1 MSSSELLAVRDKDF
15 SAHNV
20 EFFKEILDQEDMADV
35 TIACDEN
42 YTVRA
47 HKVIL
52 SAASLFF
59 RSVIKKSQHPNP
71 YFYLKGVSASHLN
84 SLMSYIYSGETEVRS
99 EDFQMFMTIASDL
112 RISSLTSTNPINAD
126 KSTSIS
132 TKIPGPST
140 KIPCEKNKKVR
151 KKFKKQFPELV
162 DPKSEPPSDENESE
176 DKIDWIDEAHEAV
189 MPFDEHDFAVNEYD
203 EKNDNGESKYSNAS
217 LDKSY
222 PRAQFDKTISEET
235 DKIIELLGSQGK
247 VLFSCKICQ
256 KKNNRKTKARIH
268 AETHLSQ
275 SRHKCPECGLE
286 SKTSSS
292 LYVHMRRKH
301 SAVAEGQK

>member
-15 SAHNV
+15 FAHNV

-35 TIACDEN
+35 TIACDDN

-47 HKVIL
+47 HKVLL
-52 SAASLFF
+52 SASSLFF

-71 YFYLKGVSASHLN
+71 FIYLKGVSASHLN

-112 RISSLTSTNPINAD
+112 RIFSLTSTNPINSGD
-126 KSTSIS
+126 KPTSNS
-132 TKIPGPST
+132 TKIPGPRN
-140 KIPCEKNKKVR
+140 KKPCEKKKKVG
-151 KKFKKQFPELV
+151 KKLKQQFPELV
-162 DPKSEPPSDENESE
+162 DPKSESPSDANESE
-176 DKIDWIDEAHEAV
+176 DKSDWIDEAG
-189 MPFDEHDFAVNEYD
+189 MPFDETDFALNEDD
-203 EKNDNGESKYSNAS
+203 EKNDDRESKQSDVI

-256 KKNNRKTKARIH
+256 KRNTRKTKARIH
-268 AETHLSQ
+268 AETHLNQ
-275 SRHKCPECGLE
+275 SGHKCPECGLE

-301 SAVAEGQK
+301 SAGAEGEK

>member
-1 MSSSELLAVRDKDF
+1 MSSSELLSVRDKDF
-15 SAHNV
+15 FVHNV
-20 EFFKEILDQEDMADV
+20 EFFKEILDQEDMADI
-35 TIACDEN
+35 TIACDDN

-52 SAASLFF
+52 SASSLFF
-59 RSVIKKSQHPNP
+59 RSVIKRSQHPNP
-71 YFYLKGVSASHLN
+71 YIFLKGVSAFHLN

-99 EDFQMFMTIASDL
+99 EDFQMFMMIASDL
-112 RISSLTSTNPINAD
+112 RIFSLTSTNGLHSGDNIN
-126 KSTSIS
+126 IS
-132 TKIPGPST
+132 SKIPGPSN
-140 KIPCEKNKKVR
+140 KKPCEKNKKVG
-151 KKFKKQFPELV
+151 KKIKRQFPV
-162 DPKSEPPSDENESE
+162 DPKSEPPRDANESV
-176 DKIDWIDEAHEAV
+176 DKSDWIDEAG
-189 MPFDEHDFAVNEYD
+189 MPFDETDFALNEDD
-203 EKNDNGESKYSNAS
+203 EKNDDGESKHSDAT

-256 KKNNRKTKARIH
+256 KRNTRKTKARIH
-268 AETHLSQ
+268 AETHLNQ
-275 SRHKCPECGLE
+275 SGYKCPECGLE

-301 SAVAEGQK
+301 SAGAEGEK

>member
-15 SAHNV
+15 FSHNV

-59 RSVIKKSQHPNP
+59 RSVIKKSQHPSP
-71 YFYLKGVSASHLN
+71 YIYLKGVSASHLN

-112 RISSLTSTNPINAD
+112 RISSLTSTNPINAE

-151 KKFKKQFPELV
+151 KKLKKQFPELV
-162 DPKSEPPSDENESE
+162 DPKSEPPSDESE
-176 DKIDWIDEAHEAV
+176 DKIDWIDEAG
-189 MPFDEHDFAVNEYD
+189 MPFDENDFAVNEED
-203 EKNDNGESKYSNAS
+203 EKNDDKESKYSNAT

-256 KKNNRKTKARIH
+256 KKNTRKTKARIH

-301 SAVAEGQK
+301 SPGAEGER